1 MKRLILHPVAEAEIA
16 RATDWYARERSTLGA
31 RFLEAV
37 IATLDRIVDRPE
49 SFAVIHRDLRRAPV
63 GGRFPYALFFRV
75 AGDTVTVAGCV
86 HARRDPRSWQLREP
100 AVALRNG
107 A

>member
-1 MKRLILHPVAEAEIA
+1 MKLLLQAVAEAEIA
-16 RATDWYARERSTLGA
+16 GAFDWYARERPALGA
-31 RFLEAV
+31 KFLEAV

-49 SFAVIHRDLRRAPV
+49 SFPVTHRDLRRAPV
-63 GGRFPYALFFRV
+63 RGRFPYALFFRV

-86 HARRDPRSWQLREP
+86 HARRHPRSWQLREP
-100 AVALRNG
+100 AAALRNG